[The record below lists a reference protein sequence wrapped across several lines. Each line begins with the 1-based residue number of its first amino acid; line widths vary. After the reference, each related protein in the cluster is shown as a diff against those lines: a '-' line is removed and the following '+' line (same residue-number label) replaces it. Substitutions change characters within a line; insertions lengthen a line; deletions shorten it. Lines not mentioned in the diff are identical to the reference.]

1 MGRIGEEHVVS
12 PEFLHCTIDPS
23 AIARRRNEAVPDF
36 VGAQSRL
43 RWPAETRRRS
53 MKRLFLLVAMLLV
66 TLPAYG
72 QVPSVWIDDLTW
84 PEVRDAI
91 AAGKR
96 TAIIYVGSSEQNG
109 PHMVIGKHNFIAHA
123 LAQRIAEELGD
134 ALVYPTL
141 PYAVAGNAFTRTGH
155 MRFPGTVTLP
165 PEVFLGVVRG
175 VGQSALTA
183 GFKVVALMGEHG
195 GGQDELA
202 LAAKELDAQ
211 ARPDGARVL
220 FIGDLYA
227 KSRTLMRDILA
238 QRGLPST
245 DDHAGIPDTSS
256 LLYLQ
261 TQGQWVRK
269 DKIALAD
276 PKNGV
281 QGNPQ
286 FATAELGKIYLDM
299 KVDLAVKQIRS
310 LLASSK

>member
-1 MGRIGEEHVVS
+1 
-12 PEFLHCTIDPS
+12 
-23 AIARRRNEAVPDF
+23 
-36 VGAQSRL
+36 
-43 RWPAETRRRS
+43 
-53 MKRLFLLVAMLLV
+53 MKRLCWLIGMLIIA
-66 TLPAYG
+66 LPACSQVSAQVSG
-72 QVPSVWIDDLTW
+72 QASGPGSSVWIDDHTW
-84 PEVRDAI
+84 PEVRDLI
-91 AAGKR
+91 ASGKR

-109 PHMVIGKHNFIAHA
+109 PHMVIGKHNFIAHT

-134 ALVYPTL
+134 AMVYPTM
-141 PYAVAGNAFTRTGH
+141 PYAVAGNAILRTGH

-165 PEVFLGVVRG
+165 PEVFFGVVRG
-175 VGQSALTA
+175 VAQSALTA

-227 KSRTLMRDILA
+227 KSRTQMRDILA
-238 QRGLPST
+238 KRGLPSN

-256 LLYLQ
+256 LLYLEAAA
-261 TQGQWVRK
+261 GQWVRK
-269 DKIALAD
+269 DKIDLAD
-276 PKNGV
+276 EKNGV
-281 QGNPQ
+281 QGHPQ
-286 FATAELGKIYLDM
+286 LASAELGKIYLDM